1 MYRFLYSIH
10 QNIDFD
16 VSKAYDCVIINTGIK
31 FINSLRRSV
40 GRTMD
45 RKLRIVSLFSGCGGL
60 DLGFEGGFS
69 VLKKSVRSP
78 EWIESVDGKWATLK
92 RTSFEIVFAN
102 DIRSSAKV
110 VWERNFRKE
119 GVFHLGSI
127 VDCVKLARAGEFRFP
142 EADVVIGGFPCQ
154 DFSVA
159 GKRRGF
165 HSDRNHL
172 GEKKKIDAPMD
183 ETRGKLYMWMR
194 DVVSLVKPLMFVAEN
209 VKGLV
214 SLTDAKA
221 IIEEDFRNIEGGY
234 AVASARVLHAADY
247 GVPQNRERVFFF
259 GFRKDS
265 LKKEILRTYE
275 KTGGF
280 GNLSPYPSPSHKYT
294 EEKGDFLKVHD
305 VLSDLPEPDESSDS
319 SHRAYSKAKW
329 YGRHCQ
335 GQVEI
340 RPEGVGPTIRSEHH
354 GNIEFRRLSP
364 EHGGRIEKESHLP
377 ERRLSVRECARI
389 QTFPDSFDFVIP
401 GVGGSEA
408 YKLIGNAVPPLLAY
422 HIAKH
427 IEILWPSVFE
437 TVVGKCHEKTKS
449 HTIVTPRKSP
459 FLLPAPPIAT

>member
-1 MYRFLYSIH
+1 
-10 QNIDFD
+10 
-16 VSKAYDCVIINTGIK
+16 
-31 FINSLRRSV
+31 
-40 GRTMD
+40 MD
-45 RKLRIVSLFSGCGGL
+45 RKLRVVSLFSGCGGL

-78 EWIESVDGKWATLK
+78 EWIESVNGKWATLK
-92 RTSFEIVFAN
+92 KTSYEIVFAN
-102 DIRSSAKV
+102 DIRPSAKM
-110 VWERNFRKE
+110 VWERNFRKD

-127 VDCVKLARAGEFRFP
+127 VDCVKLARGGEFQFP
-142 EADVVIGGFPCQ
+142 ETDLVIGGFPCQ

-165 HSDRNHL
+165 HSEKNHL
-172 GEKKKIDAPMD
+172 GEKKEIDAPMD

-214 SLTDAKA
+214 SLSDAKA

-265 LKKEILRTYE
+265 LRKEILRTYE
-275 KTGGF
+275 KTGEF
-280 GNLSPYPSPSHKYT
+280 GNFSPYPSPSHSYT
-294 EEKGDFLKVHD
+294 EWKDDFLKVLD
-305 VLSDLPEPDESSDS
+305 VLSDLPEPEESLDP
-319 SHRAYSKAKW
+319 SHRAHSKAKW

-354 GNIEFRRLSP
+354 GNIEFRRLSLD
-364 EHGGRIEKESHLP
+364 HGGRIEKESHLP

-422 HIAKH
+422 HIAMH
-427 IEILWPSVFE
+427 IESKWTNVFE
-437 TVVGKCHEKTKS
+437 TVEEKNPEKNQL

-459 FLLPAPPIAT
+459 FLYPVPPIAT